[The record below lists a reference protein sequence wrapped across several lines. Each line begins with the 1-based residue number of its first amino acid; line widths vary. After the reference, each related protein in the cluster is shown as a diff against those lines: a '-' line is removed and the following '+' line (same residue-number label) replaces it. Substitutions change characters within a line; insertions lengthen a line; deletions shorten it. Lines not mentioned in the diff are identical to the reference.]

1 MVAGEPIRV
10 LIVDDSEDARF
21 LVSVLL
27 EDEPDIELVGSV
39 DGARSALA
47 FEAATAPDVALVD
60 ARMPLVDGF
69 ALTPQLHERWPS
81 LAVVLL
87 TSLVDP
93 HVVAQALQAGAV
105 ACEAKGD
112 WDRLGDVV
120 RGAAGR

>member
-1 MVAGEPIRV
+1 MAGEPIRV
-10 LIVDDSEDARF
+10 LIVDDSEDSRF

-27 EDEPDIELVGSV
+27 EDEPGIEVVGSA
-39 DGARSALA
+39 DGARAALEVVVDA
-47 FEAATAPDVALVD
+47 APDVALVD

-69 ALTPQLHERWPS
+69 ALTPQLHERLPS

-93 HVVAQALQAGAV
+93 IVEAQAMQAGAV

-120 RGAAGR
+120 RRAARR

>member
-1 MVAGEPIRV
+1 MAGEPIRV
-10 LIVDDSEDARF
+10 LVVDDSEDARF

-27 EDEPDIELVGSV
+27 EEEAGIEVVGSV
-39 DGARSALA
+39 SGAAEAL
-47 FEAATAPDVALVD
+47 ELAATAAADVALVD

-69 ALTPQLHERWPS
+69 SLTPQLLAEHPE

-93 HVVAQALQAGAV
+93 TIEAQAAAAGAI

-112 WDRLGDVV
+112 WDRLADVV
-120 RGAAGR
+120 RAAAGR